1 MCRHS
6 LRPVSALWAAG
17 SYLFMD
23 KQMRNADED
32 TQEGDLTLKVS
43 FGPSVPSPAL
53 LPPPIN
59 PSSSRNYIAAQV
71 LKLLVSQSDA
81 LITQHL
87 IK

>member
-1 MCRHS
+1 M
-6 LRPVSALWAAG
+6 
-17 SYLFMD
+17 FTD

-43 FGPSVPSPAL
+43 SEPSVPSPAPPPP
-53 LPPPIN
+53 PPPIN

-81 LITQHL
+81 LITEQL
-87 IK
+87 IKSSVKSFV

>member
-1 MCRHS
+1 MCCRS
-6 LRPVSALWAAG
+6 LRPASALWAAG
-17 SYLFMD
+17 NHLFVD

-43 FGPSVPSPAL
+43 FRPSVPSP
-53 LPPPIN
+53 PPPIN
-59 PSSSRNYIAAQV
+59 LSCSRYYVAAQV
-71 LKLLVSQSDA
+71 LKLLVNQSDA